1 MECTSLLVLGGEA
14 AGKVEAQPPR
24 GPARFACG
32 QKQSFWT
39 PESSKDVECL
49 ECAAAEPL
57 ARGEAAGE

>member
-24 GPARFACG
+24 GPARCARG

-39 PESSKDVECL
+39 P
-49 ECAAAEPL
+49 
-57 ARGEAAGE
+57 